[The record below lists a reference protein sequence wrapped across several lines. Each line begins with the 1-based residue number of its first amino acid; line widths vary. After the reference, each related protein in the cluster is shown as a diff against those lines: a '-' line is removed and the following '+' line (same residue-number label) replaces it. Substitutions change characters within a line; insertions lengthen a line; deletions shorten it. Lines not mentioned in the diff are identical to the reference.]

1 MQKCNLQI
9 IFTKQK
15 RNTNRLHK
23 NQSFFRE
30 KRERERDRER
40 EREAKK
46 LQKCSLQIILENEK
60 EHEQKSNLFA
70 RRIEEEKEF
79 IKNKNGRG
87 NTRETRTNARIR
99 EEKNKNLL
107 HTSYSNTLM
116 ASLELLPPPRVLR
129 TLPSSLSIQND
140 VCQRKWK
147 RHGRQNKDFSGGRG
161 EGSKIKK
168 QN

>member
-1 MQKCNLQI
+1 M
-9 IFTKQK
+9 
-15 RNTNRLHK
+15 
-23 NQSFFRE
+23 
-30 KRERERDRER
+30 
-40 EREAKK
+40 
-46 LQKCSLQIILENEK
+46 

-79 IKNKNGRG
+79 IKNKNKRG
-87 NTRETRTNARIR
+87 NTRETRTNARRR

-116 ASLELLPPPRVLR
+116 ASSELLPPPRVLR
-129 TLPSSLSIQND
+129 TLPSSSSIQND

-147 RHGRQNKDFSGGRG
+147 RHRRQNKDFSGGRG